1 MRFAFRPGLAATLL
15 LTSLAALFASSNAQ
29 AQSDFPSRQI
39 RLITPFAPGG
49 AIDVLTRTIA
59 ERLAVRLGQPVVVD
73 AIPGANTIIGTQA
86 MLKAPADG
94 HTFMITTMSTTVNN
108 PVMYSKLPYD
118 VTKDFAPITQ
128 LSFGSVLLVA
138 PGNAPYSN
146 VKGFIDWAKAQNRPI
161 NYGSWGIGSSGHL
174 YGQILKRDYGVN
186 LNHVPYKG
194 DVLAIVDVRNGNLD
208 VTFASPTSAKP
219 QVASGQIKSIGM
231 TGPRRSESMPELSTF
246 GEQGVPGF
254 ELPVW
259 VGVYAPAGTPKPVLE
274 RLQREL
280 KAVISEPDITKRM
293 LDQGQFPIVNTPDE
307 FSASYRS
314 DFPKWEALIKASG
327 AKVE

>member
-1 MRFAFRPGLAATLL
+1 MHTAPRVRLA
-15 LTSLAALFASSNAQ
+15 LAIALFSLQAG
-29 AQSDFPSRQI
+29 AQSDFPSKPM
-39 RLITPFAPGG
+39 RLITPFQPGG
-49 AIDVLTRTIA
+49 AIDVLTRTIG
-59 ERLAVRLGQPVVVD
+59 ERLSKRLGQPVVVY

-86 MLKAPADG
+86 LIKAPADG

-108 PVMYSKLPYD
+108 PVMYTKLPYD
-118 VTKDFAPITQ
+118 VSKDLAPITQ

-138 PGNAPYSN
+138 PGSAPYKD
-146 VKGFIDWAKAQNRPI
+146 VRGFIDWAKAQNRPI
-161 NYGSWGIGSSGHL
+161 SYGSWGIGSSGHL

-208 VTFASPTSAKP
+208 VSFSSPTSAKP
-219 QVASGQIKSIGM
+219 QVAGGQIKAIGM
-231 TGPRRSESMPELSTF
+231 TGPRRSESMPDLSTF
-246 GEQGVPGF
+246 GEQGVAGF

-259 VGVYAPAGTPKPVLE
+259 VGVYAPAGTPKPVVE

-280 KAVISEPDITKRM
+280 KLVIAEPDITKRM
-293 LDQGQFPIVNTPDE
+293 LDQGQAPIVNTPEE
-307 FSASYRS
+307 FSANYRS

>member
-1 MRFAFRPGLAATLL
+1 MQS
-15 LTSLAALFASSNAQ
+15 SLRLWIAIAAALVTTPVGAQ
-29 AQSDFPSRQI
+29 PDFPSRQV

-59 ERLAVRLGQPVVVD
+59 ERLSVRLGQPVVVD

-86 MLKAPADG
+86 LLKAPADG

-108 PVMYSKLPYD
+108 PVMYAKLPYD
-118 VTKDFAPITQ
+118 VAKDLAPITQ

-138 PGNAPYSN
+138 PASAPYNS
-146 VKGFIDWAKAQNRPI
+146 VKSFIEWAKAQNRPI

-219 QVASGQIKSIGM
+219 QVAGGQIKPIGM

-259 VGVYAPAGTPKPVLE
+259 VGVYAPAGTPKAVLE

-280 KAVISEPDITKRM
+280 KIVISEPDITKRM
-293 LDQGQFPIVNTPDE
+293 LDQGQFPIVNTPEE
-307 FSASYRS
+307 FLANYRA

>member
-1 MRFAFRPGLAATLL
+1 MRLGSRFLIAFA
-15 LTSLAALFASSNAQ
+15 AALVASAAAAQ
-29 AQSDFPSRQI
+29 TDFPSRQI

-59 ERLAVRLGQPVVVD
+59 ERLALRFGQPVVVD
-73 AIPGANTIIGTQA
+73 AIPGASTIIGTQA
-86 MLKAPADG
+86 LVKAPADG
-94 HTFMITTMSTTVNN
+94 HTFMITTMSTAVNN
-108 PVMYSKLPYD
+108 PVMYPKLPYD
-118 VTKDFAPITQ
+118 PGRDLAPITQ
-128 LSFGSVLLVA
+128 LSYGSVLLVA
-138 PGNAPYSN
+138 PGNAPYKD
-146 VKGFIDWAKAQNRPI
+146 VKGLIEWAKAQNRPI

-194 DVLAIVDVRNGNLD
+194 DVFAIVDVRNGNLD
-208 VTFASPTSAKP
+208 ITFASPTSAKP
-219 QVASGQIKSIGM
+219 QVASGQIKAIGM
-231 TGPRRSESMPELSTF
+231 TGPRRSDSMPELATF

-259 VGVYAPAGTPKPVLE
+259 VGVYAPGGTPKAALE
-274 RLQREL
+274 RIQREL
-280 KAVISEPDITKRM
+280 KVVVSEPDITRRM
-293 LDQGQFPIVNTPDE
+293 LEQGQAPIVNSPDE
-307 FSASYRS
+307 FSASYKA